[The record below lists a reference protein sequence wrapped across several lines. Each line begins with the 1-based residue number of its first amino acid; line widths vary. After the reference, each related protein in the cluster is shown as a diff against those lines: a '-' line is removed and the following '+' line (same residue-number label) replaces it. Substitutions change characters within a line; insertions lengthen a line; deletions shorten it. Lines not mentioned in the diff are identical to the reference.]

1 MSKIGYARVSSK
13 EQNIDR
19 QLDLLSDASKV
30 FTDKI
35 SGKTAERPQLK
46 AMIEYIREGDIVIV
60 TELDRLGRNSKD
72 LTTIMNEIQQKGATL
87 EVLNLP
93 SMNGIEDENLRRL
106 INNLVIEIYKYQS
119 EAEREKIRER
129 QQQGIKLAK
138 EKGKFK
144 GGTRK
149 FQENDPR
156 LNLAFNLYLQGHSD
170 KEVEEQ
176 TGINRRTFRRYRQRF
191 NIRREKEKF
200 ATEPAA
206 QMINNKT
213 KKI

>member
-1 MSKIGYARVSSK
+1 MSKVGYARVSSK
-13 EQNIDR
+13 EQNLDR
-19 QLDLLSDASKV
+19 QLDLLSDVSKI

-46 AMIEYIREGDIVIV
+46 AMLEYIREGDIVIV

-144 GGTRK
+144 GGKRM

-156 LNLAFNLYLQGHSD
+156 LKLAFNLYLNGFSD

-191 NIRREKEKF
+191 NIHRE
-200 ATEPAA
+200 
-206 QMINNKT
+206 N
-213 KKI
+213 

>member
-13 EQNIDR
+13 EQNLDR
-19 QLDLLSDASKV
+19 QLELLSDVSIV
-30 FTDKI
+30 FADKI
-35 SGKTAERPQLK
+35 SGRTSERPQLK
-46 AMIEYIREGDIVIV
+46 AMLEYIREGDIVIV

-119 EAEREKIRER
+119 EAEREKIKER

-144 GGTRK
+144 GGKRK

-156 LNLAFNLYLQGHSD
+156 LNLAFNLYLEGYSD

-191 NIRREKEKF
+191 NIRRKNEK
-200 ATEPAA
+200 T
-206 QMINNKT
+206 NK
-213 KKI
+213 KSSD

>member
-1 MSKIGYARVSSK
+1 MSKVGYARVSSK
-13 EQNIDR
+13 EQNLDR
-19 QLDLLSDASKV
+19 QLDLLSDVSKI
-30 FTDKI
+30 FADKI

-46 AMIEYIREGDIVIV
+46 AMLEYIREGDIVIV

-144 GGTRK
+144 GGKRM

-156 LNLAFNLYLQGHSD
+156 LKLAFNLYLNGCSD

-191 NIRREKEKF
+191 NISRE
-200 ATEPAA
+200 
-206 QMINNKT
+206 Q
-213 KKI
+213 

>member
-1 MSKIGYARVSSK
+1 MSKVGYARVSSK
-13 EQNIDR
+13 EQNLDR
-19 QLDLLSDASKV
+19 QLDLLSDVSKI
-30 FTDKI
+30 FADKI
-35 SGKTAERPQLK
+35 SGRTAERPQLK
-46 AMIEYIREGDIVIV
+46 AMLEYIREGDIVIV

-144 GGTRK
+144 GGKRM

-156 LNLAFNLYLQGHSD
+156 LKLAFNLYLNGCSD

-191 NIRREKEKF
+191 NISRE
-200 ATEPAA
+200 
-206 QMINNKT
+206 Q
-213 KKI
+213 